1 MALLSFKDVGIQA
14 VSRPAV
20 NQLTRNPSPI
30 GIKTP
35 LEIDQ
40 EGNNLFTMHYTLKN
54 QIADNLRNLVLTN
67 HGERLALYDFG
78 ANIRP
83 LLTEWSNKED
93 FDKEVMLRIN
103 TAISKYM
110 SFVTPLGYESKP
122 DYLDNIFTGIVKIV
136 LLYSVPSL
144 NLREELLELT
154 LFVI

>member
-1 MALLSFKDVGIQA
+1 MAIISFKDVGIQA
-14 VSRPAV
+14 VSRPGV
-20 NQLTRNPSPI
+20 NQLRQAPVPI

-35 LEIDQ
+35 LEID
-40 EGNNLFTMHYTLKN
+40 EIGNSIFTMHYTLKE

-67 HGERLALYDFG
+67 HGERLGLYDLG

-103 TAISKYM
+103 TAVAKYM
-110 SFVTPLGYESKP
+110 PFVSLQGYESTP
-122 DYLDNIFTGIVKIV
+122 NYNENIFTGKIKV
-136 LLYSVPSL
+136 LLLYSVPSL
-144 NLREELLELT
+144 NLTNELLEIM